1 MGEAK
6 GKMDNF
12 ELSPLRNLDDFLLAS
27 SRFQVP
33 DTSNPEKW
41 AKRVIANLLYYQSN
55 YLLSAA
61 VIFTL
66 VAYMHP
72 QDMILGMV
80 TVGVLFGFSYHL
92 QRQKHEIKQFKEQH
106 PAFVF
111 CIIVML
117 SYYLI
122 YKLGSIVVF
131 LFGVTLPICFIVIH
145 ASLRL
150 RNMKNK
156 LANATEK
163 IGIKSTPMGLILKE
177 VGIESTE
184 MTN

>member
-1 MGEAK
+1 
-6 GKMDNF
+6 MDT
-12 ELSPLRNLDDFLLAS
+12 LQVAPIRNLDDFLLAS

-33 DTSNPEKW
+33 DTSNLERW
-41 AKRVIANLLYYQSN
+41 ANRIVSNLLYYQTN

-61 VIFTL
+61 LIFTL
-66 VAYMHP
+66 VAYIHP
-72 QDMILGMV
+72 QEMALGMV
-80 TVGVLFGFSYHL
+80 TVGVLFGISFYL
-92 QRQKHEIKQFKEQH
+92 QKQKHEVKEFKKQH

-111 CIIVML
+111 CLLVVV

-131 LFGVTLPICFIVIH
+131 LFGVTLPICFIVLH

-156 LANATEK
+156 LVNASEALGIAK
-163 IGIKSTPMGLILKE
+163 ITPMGLILSE
-177 VGIESTE
+177 IGIETDLKSL
-184 MTN
+184 